1 MELVIATKNLHKL
14 REYRLLLK
22 KIKGL
27 DILSLKD
34 FPDYVPVEET
44 GKTFEENA
52 ELKAKDAAKKLGK
65 FVLADDSGLVV
76 PALDGEPGIFS
87 ARYAGKDATD
97 LENRKELIKKIEK
110 LPQAQRNSYYECVIC
125 IADPEGAIKKNV
137 KGFCEGEVITQ
148 ERGNNG
154 FGYDSIFVKYDYSKT
169 FGELDE
175 MMKNEISHRRKA
187 LDKAISYLEEI
198 AKRVA
203 V

>member
-14 REYRLLLK
+14 REYRVLLK
-22 KIKGL
+22 KIEGL

-65 FVLADDSGLVV
+65 FVLADDSGLVI

-97 LENRKELIKKIEK
+97 LENRKEL
-110 LPQAQRNSYYECVIC
+110 
-125 IADPEGAIKKNV
+125 
-137 KGFCEGEVITQ
+137 
-148 ERGNNG
+148 
-154 FGYDSIFVKYDYSKT
+154 
-169 FGELDE
+169 
-175 MMKNEISHRRKA
+175 
-187 LDKAISYLEEI
+187 
-198 AKRVA
+198 
-203 V
+203 